1 MQTGI
6 LLALLISVLASATNT
21 ELSNNTNFLLLL
33 LLALGAYNR
42 NSCCNSCNQTC
53 LGSTLSSI
61 I

>member
-6 LLALLISVLASATNT
+6 LLALLISVIASATNT

-42 NSCCNSCNQTC
+42 GSCCSSNQSC
-53 LGSTLSSI
+53 LGSTLSSLI
-61 I
+61 